1 MIPCSNDARET
12 FTDGERGDVEFGR
25 DGGGLGGG
33 GIIVPDDSLRDLSDA
48 CEFLILCS
56 REALETTTEDERG
69 DVAMGGGSDCEFEG
83 GEDTSP
89 VDSIRDFLDAC
100 EALKLCSNDAL
111 DTFTVGV
118 GEDGDVVVGGA
129 GGGLGGGVLLLL
141 FLFPEPL
148 APPCPLLPLPPY
160 LRPLAP
166 CGLPMFDP
174 L

>member
-1 MIPCSNDARET
+1 MRY
-12 FTDGERGDVEFGR
+12 FLDV
-25 DGGGLGGG
+25 
-33 GIIVPDDSLRDLSDA
+33 
-48 CEFLILCS
+48 CEFLIPCS
-56 REALETTTEDERG
+56 SKAPETLTGDERG
-69 DVAMGGGSDCEFEG
+69 DVAIVVGGGGGGRRGGSGCDFEG
-83 GEDTSP
+83 SEDTSP

-111 DTFTVGV
+111 DTLTVGV